1 MSKIKLFSHCDLDGV
16 GCAILAYLAFERE
29 NVDVEYCV
37 YKNVDEKVEKF
48 IEDEKLFRSYDAV
61 FITDISISDS
71 VANMIDILDQPPK
84 KVRLFDHHATALWLN
99 KYEWC
104 EVLIEN
110 PSTNVLTCG
119 TELFWNHLDHYSY
132 FDKLPIC
139 NLKNLADFVEIV
151 RNYDTWRWKEE
162 LGEEGLI
169 CKQVND
175 LLDIYG
181 REEFIDWALKGILG
195 IGSAETPMLDVF
207 PRFSEIDLKLLEQ
220 KQKDIDIY
228 VAEKDKQLQIATDQ
242 FGKTFGWVFAE
253 RYFSELGNRLC
264 ELHEE
269 LSYVAMIDISNGLV
283 SFRSVREDVDL
294 GGEIAHSLGGGGHK
308 KAAGSRFDA
317 VRVGKYVGFS
327 VLNMKP
333 NWDDIIPQYMGE
345 PVKKEE
351 E

>member
-29 NVDVEYCV
+29 NVDVEYCD
-37 YKNVDEKVEKF
+37 YKNVDEKFEKF
-48 IEDEKLFRSYDAV
+48 IEDEELFRSYDAV

-119 TELFWNHLDHYSY
+119 TELFWNYLDHHGY
-132 FDKLPIC
+132 FDDALYDKFHNIIT
-139 NLKNLADFVEIV
+139 FTEIV
-151 RNYDTWRWKEE
+151 RDYDTWRWKE
-162 LGEEGLI
+162 LGEKGKV
-169 CKQVND
+169 CKQLND

-181 REEFIDWALKGILG
+181 REDFIDYMIDSICADSREL
-195 IGSAETPMLDVF
+195 F
-207 PRFSEIDLKLLEQ
+207 PHIFGTAQALLEQ
-220 KQKDIDIY
+220 KQKDIDSY
-228 VAEKDKQLQIATDQ
+228 VAEKDKQLQVATDQ
-242 FGKTFGWVFAE
+242 FGNTFGWVFAE

-269 LSYVAMIDISNGLV
+269 LSYVAMIDISHGLV
-283 SFRSVREDVDL
+283 SFRSIREDVDL

-308 KAAGSRFDA
+308 KAAGSRFNA
-317 VRVGKYVGFS
+317 VRVGKYVGFG

-333 NWDDIIPQYMGE
+333 NWGDIMPQYMGE
-345 PVKKEE
+345 PVKKKEE
-351 E
+351 

>member
-1 MSKIKLFSHCDLDGV
+1 MSKIKLFTHGADLDGV
-16 GCAILAYLAFERE
+16 GCAILAFLAFGRE
-29 NVDVEYCV
+29 NVDVKYCS
-37 YKNVDEKVEKF
+37 YKDVDEKVERF

-71 VANMIDILDQPPK
+71 VANMIDVLDQPPK
-84 KVRLFDHHATALWLN
+84 KVRLFDHHATALGLN
-99 KYEWC
+99 KYGWC

-119 TELFWNHLDHYSY
+119 TELFWNHLDHHGY
-132 FDKLPIC
+132 FDDALYDKFHNIIT
-139 NLKNLADFVEIV
+139 FTEIV
-151 RNYDTWRWKEE
+151 RDYDTWRWKE
-162 LGEEGLI
+162 LGEKGI
-169 CKQVND
+169 VCKQLND

-181 REEFIDWALKGILG
+181 REDFIDYMIDSICADSREL
-195 IGSAETPMLDVF
+195 F
-207 PRFSEIDLKLLEQ
+207 PHIFGTAQALLEQ
-220 KQKDIDIY
+220 KQKDIDSY

-269 LSYVAMIDISNGLV
+269 LSYVAMIDISHGLV

-308 KAAGSRFDA
+308 KAAGSRFNA
-317 VRVGKYVGFS
+317 VRVRKYVGFS

-333 NWDDIIPQYMGE
+333 NWDDIMAQYMGE
-345 PVKKEE
+345 PVKKKEE
-351 E
+351 

>member
-1 MSKIKLFSHCDLDGV
+1 MSKIKLFTHTDLDGV
-16 GCAILAYLAFERE
+16 GCAILAYLAFGRE
-29 NVDVEYCV
+29 NVDVEYCD
-37 YKNVDEKVEKF
+37 YKDVDEKVEKF

-71 VANMIDILDQPPK
+71 VANMIDILDRPPR
-84 KVRLFDHHATALWLN
+84 KVRLFDHHATALGLN
-99 KYEWC
+99 KHEWC

-110 PSTNVLTCG
+110 PSTHVLTCG
-119 TELFWNHLDHYSY
+119 TELFWNYLDRHGY
-132 FDKLPIC
+132 FDDVLYDKFHNIIT
-139 NLKNLADFVEIV
+139 FTEIV
-151 RNYDTWRWKEE
+151 RDYDTWRWKE
-162 LGEEGLI
+162 LGEKGI
-169 CKQVND
+169 VCKQLND

-181 REEFIDWALKGILG
+181 REDFIDYMIDSICADSREL
-195 IGSAETPMLDVF
+195 F
-207 PRFSEIDLKLLEQ
+207 PHIFGTAQALLEQ

-228 VAEKDKQLQIATDQ
+228 VAEKEKQLRVATDQ
-242 FGKTFGWVFAE
+242 FGRTFGWVFAE

-269 LSYVAMIDISNGLV
+269 LSYVAMIDISKGAV
-283 SFRSVREDVDL
+283 SFRSVKEDVDL

-308 KAAGSRFDA
+308 KAAGSRFNA

-345 PVKKEE
+345 PVKKKEE
-351 E
+351 

>member
-29 NVDVEYCV
+29 NVDVEYCD
-37 YKNVDEKVEKF
+37 YKNVDEKFEKF
-48 IEDEKLFRSYDAV
+48 IEDEELFRSYDAV

-119 TELFWNHLDHYSY
+119 TELFWNYLDHHGY
-132 FDKLPIC
+132 FDDALYDKFHNIIT
-139 NLKNLADFVEIV
+139 FTEIV
-151 RNYDTWRWKEE
+151 RDYDTWRWKE
-162 LGEEGLI
+162 LGEKGI
-169 CKQVND
+169 VCKQLND

-181 REEFIDWALKGILG
+181 REDFIDYMIDSICADSREL
-195 IGSAETPMLDVF
+195 F
-207 PRFSEIDLKLLEQ
+207 PHIFGTAQALLEQ
-220 KQKDIDIY
+220 KQKDIDSY

-242 FGKTFGWVFAE
+242 FGNTFGWVFAE

-269 LSYVAMIDISNGLV
+269 LSYVAMIDISHGLV

-308 KAAGSRFDA
+308 KAAGSRFNA

-333 NWDDIIPQYMGE
+333 NWDDIMPQYMGE
-345 PVKKEE
+345 PVKKKEE
-351 E
+351 

>member
-1 MSKIKLFSHCDLDGV
+1 MNKVKLFTHGADLDGIS
-16 GCAILAYLAFERE
+16 CAIMAYLAFERE
-29 NVDVEYCV
+29 NVDVEYCG
-37 YKNVDEKVEKF
+37 YKDVDEKVEGF

-99 KYEWC
+99 NYEWC

-119 TELFWNHLDHYSY
+119 TELFWNYLDRHGY
-132 FDKLPIC
+132 FDDALYDKFHNIIT
-139 NLKNLADFVEIV
+139 FTEIV
-151 RNYDTWRWKEE
+151 RDYDTWRWKE
-162 LGEEGLI
+162 LGEKGI
-169 CKQVND
+169 VCKQLND

-181 REEFIDWALKGILG
+181 REDFIDYMIDSICADSREL
-195 IGSAETPMLDVF
+195 F
-207 PRFSEIDLKLLEQ
+207 PHIFGTAQALLEQ

-242 FGKTFGWVFAE
+242 FGKAFGWVFAE

-269 LSYVAMIDISNGLV
+269 LSYVAMIDISHGLV

-308 KAAGSRFDA
+308 KAAGSRFNA

-333 NWDDIIPQYMGE
+333 NWDDIMPQYFGE
-345 PVKKEE
+345 PVKKED
-351 E
+351 

>member
-29 NVDVEYCV
+29 NVDVEYCD
-37 YKNVDEKVEKF
+37 YKNVDEKVEGF

-99 KYEWC
+99 KYGWC

-119 TELFWNHLDHYSY
+119 TELFWNYLDRHGY
-132 FDKLPIC
+132 FDDTLYDKFHNIIT
-139 NLKNLADFVEIV
+139 FTEIV
-151 RNYDTWRWKEE
+151 RDYDTWRWKE
-162 LGEEGLI
+162 LGEKGI
-169 CKQVND
+169 VCKQLND

-181 REEFIDWALKGILG
+181 REDFIDYMIDSICADSRELFPNIFGTAQAL
-195 IGSAETPMLDVF
+195 LD
-207 PRFSEIDLKLLEQ
+207 Q
-220 KQKDIDIY
+220 KQKDIDSY

-242 FGKTFGWVFAE
+242 FGNTFGWVFAE

-269 LSYVAMIDISNGLV
+269 LSYVAMIDISHGLV
-283 SFRSVREDVDL
+283 SFRSVREDIDL

-308 KAAGSRFDA
+308 KAAGSRFNA

-333 NWDDIIPQYMGE
+333 NWDDIMPQYMGE
-345 PVKKEE
+345 PVKKKEE
-351 E
+351 